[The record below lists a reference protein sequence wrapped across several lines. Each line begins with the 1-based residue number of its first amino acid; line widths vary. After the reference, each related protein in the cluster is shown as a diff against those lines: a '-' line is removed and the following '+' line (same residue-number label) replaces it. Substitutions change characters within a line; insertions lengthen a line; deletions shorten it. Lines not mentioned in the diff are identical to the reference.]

1 MSDDLDHNV
10 VGMCTECK
18 TTIPTT
24 TMARDPFAQAG
35 QPPVCKVCGG
45 VVAIIDITNQEA
57 AKVQMDR
64 GRGL

>member
-1 MSDDLDHNV
+1 MSDDLDHDI

-18 TTIPTT
+18 TTIPTM

-35 QPPVCKVCGG
+35 QPSVCKVCGG
-45 VVAIIDITNQEA
+45 VVAIMDIKDQKAT
-57 AKVQMDR
+57 KVQMDR